1 MAQFCV
7 AVKMTLS
14 DFKALTL
21 MEYTEFIEAFSA
33 SKGSDLEGLI

>member
-7 AVKMTLS
+7 AVKMTPN

-21 MEYTEFIEAFSA
+21 MEYTAFIDAFSE
-33 SKGSDLEGLI
+33 SKGSDLEGLM